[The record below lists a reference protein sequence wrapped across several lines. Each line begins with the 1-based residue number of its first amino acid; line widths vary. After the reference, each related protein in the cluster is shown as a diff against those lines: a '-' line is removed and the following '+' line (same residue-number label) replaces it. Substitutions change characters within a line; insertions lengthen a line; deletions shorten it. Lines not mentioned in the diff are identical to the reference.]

1 MQRFKLEKLFRRNGW
16 YLYRHGGNHDIWTD
30 GRKKEKLPRH
40 PEINERLARSLIQK
54 HQLK

>member
-30 GRKKEKLPRH
+30 GREKEKLPRH
-40 PEINERLARSLIQK
+40 PEINERLARSLIHK

>member
-30 GRKKEKLPRH
+30 GREKEKLPRY
-40 PEINERLARSLIQK
+40 PEINERLARSLIHK